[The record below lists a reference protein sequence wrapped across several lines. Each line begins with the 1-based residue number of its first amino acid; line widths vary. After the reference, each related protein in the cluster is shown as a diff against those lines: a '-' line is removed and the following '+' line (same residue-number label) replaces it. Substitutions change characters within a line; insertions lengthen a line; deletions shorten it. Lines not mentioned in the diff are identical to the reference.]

1 MPRVLVVIVNY
12 RAAELAID
20 CLGSLAAEASAT
32 AGLRVV
38 VVDNASGDGSAERL
52 QAAIRSNGW
61 TWAGLVKLRRNGGY
75 SAGNNAAIRAAL
87 GQPDPPDYVL
97 LLNPDTVVRPG
108 AIKLLSGFLDSH
120 SDVGIVGARL
130 EQPDGT
136 PQLSAFRFP
145 TITSE
150 LERSLRVGP
159 LTRLLYGRWYVSPA
173 SASPTDWVA
182 GAALMARRGV
192 LESVG
197 LLDEGYF
204 LYYEDV
210 DLCLQAR
217 RAGWSCWYVPE
228 ARVVHLVGRSTGVTD
243 PRRRARRPA
252 YWFDARRRYFTKN
265 HGQLYALLADLA
277 AALGL
282 IGCKARCLVERKPDP
297 DPPGLLAD
305 LVRAAIGPQRSGG

>member
-1 MPRVLVVIVNY
+1 MPQVLVVVLNF
-12 RAAELAID
+12 RTADLTID
-20 CLGSLAAEASAT
+20 CLRSLAAEVDAT
-32 AGLRVV
+32 AGVGAV
-38 VVDNASGDGSAERL
+38 VVDNASADGSVDRL
-52 QAAIRSNGW
+52 KNAIRSNGW
-61 TWAGLVKLRRNGGY
+61 TWARLVELAHNGGY
-75 SAGNNAAIRAAL
+75 SAGNNAAIRSAL
-87 GQPDPPDYVL
+87 ERPDPPCYVL

-108 AIKLLSGFLDSH
+108 AIASLSAFLDSH
-120 SDVGIVGARL
+120 PKVGIVGARL

-192 LESVG
+192 FESVG

-265 HGQLYALLADLA
+265 HGRLYALLADVA

-297 DPPGLLAD
+297 DPPRLLAD